1 MLETLISYDSY
12 KLTFVWKG
20 MDKGKF
26 CYEQMT
32 INVIQKQ
39 HFTNWEV
46 SSATS
51 KNYIYLYI
59 VVCL

>member
-20 MDKGKF
+20 MNKGKF

-32 INVIQKQ
+32 INAINVIQKL
-39 HFTNWEV
+39 HFANWEV
-46 SSATS
+46 SSETS
-51 KNYIYLYI
+51 KSCICIL
-59 VVCL
+59 L